1 MLKKEDTVIG
11 IAITGILQLQIQTGE
26 AMQEARPTIT
36 TIHGDGVL
44 LGVGADGMAAIILIG
59 DMADTEAGISDFPGV
74 GAAHGDGAPAGIW
87 DGDILHTGA
96 TIHIGVGADITAI
109 LIGATEDIG
118 VADITHQCTEEVA
131 LTEEV
136 SIPITEDLPASM
148 A

>member
-1 MLKKEDTVIG
+1 MLKPMQKKEDTTTG
-11 IAITGILQLQIQTGE
+11 IIIIGILQLQIQTGE

-44 LGVGADGMAAIILIG
+44 LGVGADGMAATILI
-59 DMADTEAGISDFPGV
+59 GV
-74 GAAHGDGAPAGIW
+74 GAATAAGILDFPGDGAPAGTW

-96 TIHIGVGADITAI
+96 TIHIGVGADTMVI
-109 LIGATEDIG
+109 LIGATADIG
-118 VADITHQCTEEVA
+118 VEDITHQCTEEVA

-136 SIPITEDLPASM
+136 SILITVDLPASM